1 LRTSEPSGKALF
13 PVESVTAGV
22 FVVICRATD
31 GVWRTPLYIMAAV
44 AQGNFL
50 TNNSMSYY
58 DGGCVQGLR
67 FTTFRLLQVELAKL
81 L

>member
-1 LRTSEPSGKALF
+1 
-13 PVESVTAGV
+13 
-22 FVVICRATD
+22 
-31 GVWRTPLYIMAAV
+31 MAAV